1 MTQETFFQVLKSL
14 PNFRGECSLLTW
26 LCQIAKNVWYQH
38 LRKGSKHSKA
48 TVEMDGEL
56 IFQGLSTEE
65 GYILRESKIS
75 LYQNI
80 RLLDNQMK
88 EVVYV
93 YLQNMNLDELHM
105 EDVFLPTYFEEDNSE
120 VYRNGKVNEKH
131 MDVNSTDY
139 IELY

>member
-1 MTQETFFQVLKSL
+1 
-14 PNFRGECSLLTW
+14 
-26 LCQIAKNVWYQH
+26 
-38 LRKGSKHSKA
+38 
-48 TVEMDGEL
+48 MDGEL